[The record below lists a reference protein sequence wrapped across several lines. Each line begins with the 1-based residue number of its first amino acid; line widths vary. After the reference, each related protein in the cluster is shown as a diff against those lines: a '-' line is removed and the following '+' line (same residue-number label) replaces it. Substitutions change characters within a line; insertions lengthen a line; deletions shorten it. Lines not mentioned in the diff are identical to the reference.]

1 MPQEILYSKTDN
13 WTFLQSDSKYVT
25 FFFAAASAFFFSA
38 QLVFSFPQ
46 CKIILIGNS
55 CLEYI
60 CNVWIIQ
67 RNWFISTIIGV
78 NLIHFNMHKINL
90 QPTSWSASQNW
101 TKPKWS
107 FSKTSHC
114 SSKVE
119 IEILLMSKSSRCW
132 WVAMSDIGKLL
143 SSKALHFSLEILYSK
158 FLSKSDWFTQVYMW
172 QKLLSHCLIK
182 TNLQVEPLEYVPRK
196 STDLPKTSSRL
207 LRSFQIV
214 GVRSW
219 LTALVSLI
227 MLSLTFSSS
236 LLSW

>member
-1 MPQEILYSKTDN
+1 MQYLVKMPQEILYSKTDN

-90 QPTSWSASQNW
+90 QLTSWSYILKASLATPTIPQKKLNFPQICTKMPQNGP
-101 TKPKWS
+101 KMAKDDPKWP
-107 FSKTSHC
+107 KMT
-114 SSKVE
+114 K
-119 IEILLMSKSSRCW
+119 K
-132 WVAMSDIGKLL
+132 
-143 SSKALHFSLEILYSK
+143 Y
-158 FLSKSDWFTQVYMW
+158 
-172 QKLLSHCLIK
+172 QKWS
-182 TNLQVEPLEYVPRK
+182 
-196 STDLPKTSSRL
+196 
-207 LRSFQIV
+207 
-214 GVRSW
+214 
-219 LTALVSLI
+219 
-227 MLSLTFSSS
+227 
-236 LLSW
+236 

>member
-13 WTFLQSDSKYVT
+13 WTFLQIDSKHVT

-46 CKIILIGNS
+46 CKIIFIGNS
-55 CLEYI
+55 CSEYI

-78 NLIHFNMHKINL
+78 NLIHFNLHKINL

-119 IEILLMSKSSRCW
+119 IEILLT
-132 WVAMSDIGKLL
+132 LL
-143 SSKALHFSLEILYSK
+143 VGCDVWYWKIA
-158 FLSKSDWFTQVYMW
+158 
-172 QKLLSHCLIK
+172 LIK
-182 TNLQVEPLEYVPRK
+182 GFTLFSGNSVFQIFIQKWLIYTGLHVAKIVEPLLNQNK
-196 STDLPKTSSRL
+196 SPSRAPGICFKKIH
-207 LRSFQIV
+207 R
-214 GVRSW
+214 
-219 LTALVSLI
+219 
-227 MLSLTFSSS
+227 FSKVF
-236 LLSW
+236 L